1 MTFIQGTEWAP
12 GARMKLNKKHVA
24 GQSKL
29 FDQHD
34 RLVPRGAHGSLTLS
48 D

>member
-24 GQSKL
+24 DKVSSSTNMI
-29 FDQHD
+29 
-34 RLVPRGAHGSLTLS
+34 V
-48 D
+48 